1 MNRTSTLARWSLPA
15 AFVLL
20 ALPCGL
26 EAQVPD
32 HRHESRPIE
41 GIDTVWMEDMTWMEV
56 RDAIDSGTS
65 IAIVST
71 GGIEQNGPYL
81 TTGKHNV
88 IMKGACE
95 TIARKLGNAL
105 CAPVVKFVPQGDLDP
120 PSGHML
126 YPGSFTLTQET
137 YQLLLEEIGASLL
150 VSGFSEVVFIG
161 DSGGN
166 QRGMAA
172 AAEALMEDWADRG
185 GRAHYVREFYSPG
198 YDEADRFVAEDLG
211 LEQTH
216 RDGYH
221 DDPTVTLLMMAVD
234 PETVR
239 FEQRVAAGL
248 ASINGVEL
256 TPLEDRIE
264 AGRRLNEFRADLT
277 VDAIRRAIGEEDGDS
292 R

>member
-1 MNRTSTLARWSLPA
+1 MRRTSAPSWSLLLA
-15 AFVLL
+15 AL
-20 ALPCGL
+20 ALPVLPVGVA
-26 EAQVPD
+26 AQAPDPD
-32 HRHESRPIE
+32 HRHEPRPID

-56 RDAIDSGTS
+56 RDAIDAGTS

-105 CAPVVKFVPQGDLDP
+105 CAPVVGFVPQGDLDP

-137 YQLLLEEIGASLL
+137 YRLLLEEIGASLL
-150 VSGFSEVVFIG
+150 VSGFSDVIFIG

-172 AAEALMEDWADRG
+172 AAEALNEGWAHLG

-198 YDEADRFVAEDLG
+198 YEEADRFVAEDLG

-239 FEQRVAAGL
+239 FEQRVRAGL

-264 AGRRLNEFRADLT
+264 AGRRLNEFRAELT
-277 VDAIRRAIGEEDGDS
+277 VEAIRRAVAGAP
-292 R
+292 